1 MPLFELIN
9 SKVGDNRKVFLVHG
23 GIDTEDRE
31 LARQIAETTTDSII
45 VASYGTFSTGINI
58 IWLKELKYTMK
69 KTLIM
74 NSLMSQSRRVMDKTE
89 FLAAIKLV
97 SGEELLSMVTSVHDD
112 NGDYLIV
119 ENPIEVEEVMLPNK
133 QAGAKVQPWMKFS
146 REEQFVIP
154 KDKIITIVE
163 VAEEVAVFYHMSL
176 RKLNTDFITDAKGK
190 ISTVDE
196 ARIKLNK
203 IFNKDS

>member
-1 MPLFELIN
+1 
-9 SKVGDNRKVFLVHG
+9 
-23 GIDTEDRE
+23 
-31 LARQIAETTTDSII
+31 
-45 VASYGTFSTGINI
+45 
-58 IWLKELKYTMK
+58 MK

-97 SGEELLSMVTSVHDD
+97 SGEELLSMVTSVHDE

-146 REEQFVIP
+146 REEQFVMP

>member
-1 MPLFELIN
+1 
-9 SKVGDNRKVFLVHG
+9 
-23 GIDTEDRE
+23 
-31 LARQIAETTTDSII
+31 
-45 VASYGTFSTGINI
+45 
-58 IWLKELKYTMK
+58 
-69 KTLIM
+69 M
-74 NSLMSQSRRVMDKTE
+74 NSLMSQSERTMDKVE

-97 SGEELLSMVTSVHDD
+97 SGEELLSMVTSVHDE

-196 ARIKLNK
+196 ARIKLDK
-203 IFNKDS
+203 IFKKGT

>member
-1 MPLFELIN
+1 
-9 SKVGDNRKVFLVHG
+9 
-23 GIDTEDRE
+23 
-31 LARQIAETTTDSII
+31 
-45 VASYGTFSTGINI
+45 
-58 IWLKELKYTMK
+58 
-69 KTLIM
+69 
-74 NSLMSQSRRVMDKTE
+74 MDKTE

-97 SGEELLSMVTSVHDD
+97 SGEEILSMVTSVHDE

-119 ENPIEVEEVMLPNK
+119 ENPIEVEEVILPNK
-133 QAGAKVQPWMKFS
+133 QAGAKVMPWMKFS

-154 KDKIITIVE
+154 KEHVITIVE

-176 RKLNTDFITDAKGK
+176 RKLNTDLITDAKGK

>member
-1 MPLFELIN
+1 
-9 SKVGDNRKVFLVHG
+9 
-23 GIDTEDRE
+23 
-31 LARQIAETTTDSII
+31 
-45 VASYGTFSTGINI
+45 
-58 IWLKELKYTMK
+58 MK

-97 SGEELLSMVTSVHDD
+97 SGEELLSMVTSVHDE

-154 KDKIITIVE
+154 KEHIITIVE
-163 VAEEVAVFYHMSL
+163 VAEEVEVFYHMSL
-176 RKLNTDFITDAKGK
+176 RKLNNDFITDAKGK

-196 ARIKLNK
+196 ARIKLDK

>member
-1 MPLFELIN
+1 
-9 SKVGDNRKVFLVHG
+9 
-23 GIDTEDRE
+23 
-31 LARQIAETTTDSII
+31 
-45 VASYGTFSTGINI
+45 
-58 IWLKELKYTMK
+58 
-69 KTLIM
+69 
-74 NSLMSQSRRVMDKTE
+74 MDKTE

-97 SGEELLSMVTSVHDD
+97 SGEEILSMVTSVHDE

-154 KDKIITIVE
+154 KEHVITIVE
-163 VAEEVAVFYHMSL
+163 VAEEVEVFYHMSL
-176 RKLNTDFITDAKGK
+176 RKLNTDLITDAKGK

>member
-1 MPLFELIN
+1 
-9 SKVGDNRKVFLVHG
+9 
-23 GIDTEDRE
+23 
-31 LARQIAETTTDSII
+31 
-45 VASYGTFSTGINI
+45 
-58 IWLKELKYTMK
+58 MK

-97 SGEELLSMVTSVHDD
+97 SGEELLSMVTSVHDE

-154 KDKIITIVE
+154 KEHIITIVE

-196 ARIKLNK
+196 ARIKLDK
-203 IFNKDS
+203 IFKKGT

>member
-1 MPLFELIN
+1 
-9 SKVGDNRKVFLVHG
+9 
-23 GIDTEDRE
+23 
-31 LARQIAETTTDSII
+31 
-45 VASYGTFSTGINI
+45 
-58 IWLKELKYTMK
+58 
-69 KTLIM
+69 M

-97 SGEELLSMVTSVHDD
+97 SGEELLSMVTSVHDE

-119 ENPIEVEEVMLPNK
+119 ENPIEVEEVILPNK

-154 KDKIITIVE
+154 KEHVITIVE
-163 VAEEVAVFYHMSL
+163 VAEDVEVFYHMSL
-176 RKLNTDFITDAKGK
+176 RKLNNDLITDAKGK

-196 ARIKLNK
+196 ARIKLDK

>member
-1 MPLFELIN
+1 
-9 SKVGDNRKVFLVHG
+9 
-23 GIDTEDRE
+23 
-31 LARQIAETTTDSII
+31 
-45 VASYGTFSTGINI
+45 
-58 IWLKELKYTMK
+58 
-69 KTLIM
+69 M

-97 SGEELLSMVTSVHDD
+97 SREELLSMVTSVNDE
-112 NGDYLIV
+112 NGDYLNV

-196 ARIKLNK
+196 ARIKLDK
-203 IFNKDS
+203 IFKKGT

>member
-1 MPLFELIN
+1 
-9 SKVGDNRKVFLVHG
+9 
-23 GIDTEDRE
+23 
-31 LARQIAETTTDSII
+31 
-45 VASYGTFSTGINI
+45 
-58 IWLKELKYTMK
+58 
-69 KTLIM
+69 M

-97 SGEELLSMVTSVHDD
+97 SGEELLSMVTSVHDE
-112 NGDYLIV
+112 NGDYLII
-119 ENPIEVEEVMLPNK
+119 ENPIEVEEVILPNK

-154 KDKIITIVE
+154 KEHIITIVE
-163 VAEEVAVFYHMSL
+163 VAEEVEVFYHMSL

>member
-1 MPLFELIN
+1 
-9 SKVGDNRKVFLVHG
+9 
-23 GIDTEDRE
+23 
-31 LARQIAETTTDSII
+31 
-45 VASYGTFSTGINI
+45 
-58 IWLKELKYTMK
+58 MK

-97 SGEELLSMVTSVHDD
+97 SGEELLSMVTSVHDE
-112 NGDYLIV
+112 NGDYLII
-119 ENPIEVEEVMLPNK
+119 ENPIEVEEVLLPNK

-154 KDKIITIVE
+154 KEHVITIVE
-163 VAEEVAVFYHMSL
+163 VAEEVEVFYHMSL
-176 RKLNTDFITDAKGK
+176 RKLNNDLITDAKGK

>member
-1 MPLFELIN
+1 
-9 SKVGDNRKVFLVHG
+9 
-23 GIDTEDRE
+23 
-31 LARQIAETTTDSII
+31 
-45 VASYGTFSTGINI
+45 
-58 IWLKELKYTMK
+58 MK

-97 SGEELLSMVTSVHDD
+97 SGEEILSMVTSVHDE

-119 ENPIEVEEVMLPNK
+119 ENPIEVEEVLLPNK

-146 REEQFVIP
+146 KEDQFVIP

-196 ARIKLNK
+196 ARIKLDK

>member
-1 MPLFELIN
+1 
-9 SKVGDNRKVFLVHG
+9 
-23 GIDTEDRE
+23 
-31 LARQIAETTTDSII
+31 
-45 VASYGTFSTGINI
+45 
-58 IWLKELKYTMK
+58 
-69 KTLIM
+69 
-74 NSLMSQSRRVMDKTE
+74 MDKEE

-97 SGEELLSMVTSVHDD
+97 SGEEILSMVTSVHDD

-119 ENPIEVEEVMLPNK
+119 ENPIEVEEVIMPNK

-146 REEQFVIP
+146 REDQFVIP

-163 VAEEVAVFYHMSL
+163 VADEVAVFYHMSL

-196 ARIKLNK
+196 ARIKLDK
-203 IFNKDS
+203 IFKKDS

>member
-1 MPLFELIN
+1 
-9 SKVGDNRKVFLVHG
+9 
-23 GIDTEDRE
+23 
-31 LARQIAETTTDSII
+31 
-45 VASYGTFSTGINI
+45 
-58 IWLKELKYTMK
+58 MK

-97 SGEELLSMVTSVHDD
+97 AGEEILSMVTSVHDE

-154 KDKIITIVE
+154 KEHVITIVE

-203 IFNKDS
+203 IFNKDR

>member
-1 MPLFELIN
+1 
-9 SKVGDNRKVFLVHG
+9 
-23 GIDTEDRE
+23 
-31 LARQIAETTTDSII
+31 
-45 VASYGTFSTGINI
+45 
-58 IWLKELKYTMK
+58 MK

-97 SGEELLSMVTSVHDD
+97 SGEELLSMVTSVHDE

-119 ENPIEVEEVMLPNK
+119 ENPIEVEEVILPNK

-154 KDKIITIVE
+154 KEHIITIVE
-163 VAEEVAVFYHMSL
+163 VAEEVEVFYHMSL
-176 RKLNTDFITDAKGK
+176 RKLNNDFITDAKGK

-196 ARIKLNK
+196 ARIKLDK
-203 IFNKDS
+203 TFKKGT

>member
-1 MPLFELIN
+1 
-9 SKVGDNRKVFLVHG
+9 
-23 GIDTEDRE
+23 
-31 LARQIAETTTDSII
+31 
-45 VASYGTFSTGINI
+45 
-58 IWLKELKYTMK
+58 
-69 KTLIM
+69 
-74 NSLMSQSRRVMDKTE
+74 MDKTE

-97 SGEELLSMVTSVHDD
+97 SGEELLSMVTSVHDE

-119 ENPIEVEEVMLPNK
+119 ENPIEVEEVILPNK

-146 REEQFVIP
+146 REEQFVVP
-154 KDKIITIVE
+154 KEHVITIVE
-163 VAEEVAVFYHMSL
+163 VAEEVEVFYHMSL
-176 RKLNTDFITDAKGK
+176 RKLNNDFITDAKGK

>member
-1 MPLFELIN
+1 
-9 SKVGDNRKVFLVHG
+9 
-23 GIDTEDRE
+23 
-31 LARQIAETTTDSII
+31 
-45 VASYGTFSTGINI
+45 
-58 IWLKELKYTMK
+58 MK

-74 NSLMSQSRRVMDKTE
+74 NSLMSQSESQMDKIE

-97 SGEELLSMVTSVHDD
+97 SGEEILSMVTSVHDE

-119 ENPIEVEEVMLPNK
+119 ENPIEVEEVLLPNK

-154 KDKIITIVE
+154 KEHIITIVE
-163 VAEEVAVFYHMSL
+163 VAEEVAIFYHMSL

-196 ARIKLNK
+196 ARIKLDK
-203 IFNKDS
+203 IFKKGT

>member
-1 MPLFELIN
+1 
-9 SKVGDNRKVFLVHG
+9 
-23 GIDTEDRE
+23 
-31 LARQIAETTTDSII
+31 
-45 VASYGTFSTGINI
+45 
-58 IWLKELKYTMK
+58 
-69 KTLIM
+69 M

-97 SGEELLSMVTSVHDD
+97 SGEELLSMVTSVHDE

-119 ENPIEVEEVMLPNK
+119 ENPIEVEEVILPNK

-154 KDKIITIVE
+154 KEHIITIVE
-163 VAEEVAVFYHMSL
+163 VAEEVEVFYHMSL
-176 RKLNTDFITDAKGK
+176 RKLNNDFITDAKGK

-196 ARIKLNK
+196 ARIKLDK

>member
-1 MPLFELIN
+1 
-9 SKVGDNRKVFLVHG
+9 
-23 GIDTEDRE
+23 
-31 LARQIAETTTDSII
+31 
-45 VASYGTFSTGINI
+45 
-58 IWLKELKYTMK
+58 
-69 KTLIM
+69 
-74 NSLMSQSRRVMDKTE
+74 MSQSERTMDKTE

-97 SGEELLSMVTSVHDD
+97 SGEEILSMVTSVHDE

-119 ENPIEVEEVMLPNK
+119 ENPIEVEEVILPNK
-133 QAGAKVQPWMKFS
+133 QAGAKVMPWMKFS
-146 REEQFVIP
+146 REDQFVIP
-154 KDKIITIVE
+154 KDKVITIVE
-163 VAEEVAVFYHMSL
+163 VAEDVEVFYHMSL

>member
-1 MPLFELIN
+1 
-9 SKVGDNRKVFLVHG
+9 
-23 GIDTEDRE
+23 
-31 LARQIAETTTDSII
+31 
-45 VASYGTFSTGINI
+45 
-58 IWLKELKYTMK
+58 
-69 KTLIM
+69 M
-74 NSLMSQSRRVMDKTE
+74 NLLMSQSERTMDKTE

-97 SGEELLSMVTSVHDD
+97 SGEELLSMVTSVHDE

-119 ENPIEVEEVMLPNK
+119 ENPIEVEEVILPNK

-154 KDKIITIVE
+154 KEHIITIVE
-163 VAEEVAVFYHMSL
+163 VAEEVAIFYHMSL

-196 ARIKLNK
+196 ARIKLDK
-203 IFNKDS
+203 IFKKGT

>member
-1 MPLFELIN
+1 
-9 SKVGDNRKVFLVHG
+9 
-23 GIDTEDRE
+23 
-31 LARQIAETTTDSII
+31 
-45 VASYGTFSTGINI
+45 
-58 IWLKELKYTMK
+58 MK

-97 SGEELLSMVTSVHDD
+97 SGEEILSMVTSVHDE

-119 ENPIEVEEVMLPNK
+119 ENPIEVEEVILPNK
-133 QAGAKVQPWMKFS
+133 QAGAKVMPWMKFS
-146 REEQFVIP
+146 REDQFVIP
-154 KDKIITIVE
+154 KDKVITIVE
-163 VAEEVAVFYHMSL
+163 VAEDVEVFYHMSL

-196 ARIKLNK
+196 ARIKLDK
-203 IFNKDS
+203 IFKKGS

>member
-1 MPLFELIN
+1 
-9 SKVGDNRKVFLVHG
+9 
-23 GIDTEDRE
+23 
-31 LARQIAETTTDSII
+31 
-45 VASYGTFSTGINI
+45 
-58 IWLKELKYTMK
+58 
-69 KTLIM
+69 M

-97 SGEELLSMVTSVHDD
+97 SGEEILSMVTSVHDD

-119 ENPIEVEEVMLPNK
+119 ENPIEIEEVMLPNK

-163 VAEEVAVFYHMSL
+163 VAEEVMVFYHMSL
-176 RKLNTDFITDAKGK
+176 RKLNNDFITDAKGK

>member
-1 MPLFELIN
+1 
-9 SKVGDNRKVFLVHG
+9 
-23 GIDTEDRE
+23 
-31 LARQIAETTTDSII
+31 
-45 VASYGTFSTGINI
+45 
-58 IWLKELKYTMK
+58 MK

-97 SGEELLSMVTSVHDD
+97 SGEELLSMVTSVHDE

-154 KDKIITIVE
+154 KEHIITIVE
-163 VAEEVAVFYHMSL
+163 VAEEVEVFYHMSL
-176 RKLNTDFITDAKGK
+176 RKLNNDFITDAKGK

>member
-1 MPLFELIN
+1 M
-9 SKVGDNRKVFLVHG
+9 S
-23 GIDTEDRE
+23 
-31 LARQIAETTTDSII
+31 
-45 VASYGTFSTGINI
+45 
-58 IWLKELKYTMK
+58 
-69 KTLIM
+69 
-74 NSLMSQSRRVMDKTE
+74 SLMSQYERTMDKTE

-97 SGEELLSMVTSVHDD
+97 SGEELLSMVTSVHDE

-163 VAEEVAVFYHMSL
+163 VTEEVAVFYHMSL

-196 ARIKLNK
+196 ARIKLDK
-203 IFNKDS
+203 IFKKGT

>member
-1 MPLFELIN
+1 
-9 SKVGDNRKVFLVHG
+9 
-23 GIDTEDRE
+23 
-31 LARQIAETTTDSII
+31 
-45 VASYGTFSTGINI
+45 
-58 IWLKELKYTMK
+58 MK
-69 KTLIM
+69 KTLTM
-74 NSLMSQSRRVMDKTE
+74 NLLMSQSRRAMDKEE

-97 SGEELLSMVTSVHDD
+97 SGEEILSMVTSVHDE

-119 ENPIEVEEVMLPNK
+119 ENPKEVEEVLLPNK

-154 KDKIITIVE
+154 KEHVITIVE
-163 VAEEVAVFYHMSL
+163 VAEEVEVFYHMSL
-176 RKLNTDFITDAKGK
+176 RKLNNDLITDAKGK